1 MQKYNCRQD
10 VPEKYKWNLTDF
22 FKNESDFENSFK
34 ECVKLVDELKAYEGC
49 TKNANL
55 LQEFIEKEIK
65 AVSMWMDLYVYAYLI
80 NDQELGVSLSI
91 ERKNKCETLNMNLNV
106 NTSFFAPELLKLS
119 SKEFEALFDNNKKL
133 ELYREDLTRTYRE
146 KGHILEP
153 REENIV
159 ESLVNSMNHFDEMSS
174 TLLNR
179 EHNYGFVINDEGEK
193 EILTTTNYRRIMKKA
208 DRSKRKKIYNQFNK
222 VLDNYGITHA
232 NLLNSYVKMN
242 NSLAEIHHFENA
254 WERKLFGLN
263 MPNEA
268 YQALVSSIEENTSV
282 LQKYFDLKRQV
293 LGFENIHQYDLP
305 LDIVESKHE
314 YSIDEAQEL
323 VRRAITPL
331 GKEYVEAYNKIVDNH
346 YVDYC
351 QYKGKCS
358 GGYSFSTL
366 THDSR
371 ILMSFNGD
379 LSSVSTL
386 AHEAGHNVHHQ
397 FCMKNNPLIYRE
409 VSSLVSEV
417 ASLTNECLLSSY
429 LAEHADTKEEKL
441 AGLANIMDVITS
453 NLFGAVREGKME
465 EDMYQYSLQG
475 GSLTKEYLND
485 LTRDSLKKYYGKSV
499 CLDKYAHTSW
509 MTRSH
514 YYMNFYLYSYAFCIS
529 IAMFVASNILSGN
542 NKILEKYHAFLSAG
556 SNVWPIDAFKILGV
570 DLCDKTIYE
579 EAIKYFDSLI
589 DEFKSIYNG

>member
-10 VPEKYKWNLTDF
+10 VPEKYKWDLSDF
-22 FKNESDFENSFK
+22 FKNDAEFEKSFK
-34 ECVKLVDELKAYEGC
+34 ECEKIVDELKEYIGC
-49 TKNANL
+49 TKDARK
-55 LQEFIEKEIK
+55 LQEFIEKEVK
-65 AVSMWMDLYVYAYLI
+65 AISLWMNLYVYAYLI
-80 NDQELGVSLSI
+80 NDQELGCSLSI
-91 ERKNKCETLNMNLNV
+91 ERKSKCETLNMSLNV
-106 NTSFFAPELLKLS
+106 NTNFFAPELLKLTQ
-119 SKEFEALFDNNKKL
+119 KEFENLFDTNKDL
-133 ELYREDLTRTYRE
+133 ELYREDLVRIYRE
-146 KGHILEP
+146 KDHILEP

-159 ESLVNSMNHFDEMSS
+159 ESLVDSMNHFEDMASS
-174 TLLNR
+174 LLNR
-179 EHNYGFVINDEGEK
+179 EHNYGVVLNNDGVK
-193 EILTTTNYRRIMKKA
+193 ETLTTTNYRRIMKKS
-208 DRSKRKKIYNQFNK
+208 DRKKRKKIYNQFNQ

-242 NSLAEIHHFENA
+242 NSIAEIHHYNNA
-254 WERKLFGLN
+254 WEKKLFGLN
-263 MPNEA
+263 MPNKS
-268 YQALVSSIEENTSV
+268 YQALVSTVEERTDV
-282 LQKYFDLKRQV
+282 LQKYFNLKRKV
-293 LGFENIHQYDLP
+293 LGLENLHQYDLP
-305 LDIVESKHE
+305 LEIAESQHE
-314 YSIDEAQEL
+314 YTIDEAQEL
-323 VRRAITPL
+323 VRNAVTPL
-331 GKEYVEAYNKIVDNH
+331 GKEYLQAYNKIVDNH

-397 FCMKNNPLIYRE
+397 FIMKNNPLVYRE

-429 LAEHADTKEEKL
+429 LAEHGSTKNEKL

-465 EDMYQYSLQG
+465 EDMYQYSQQG
-475 GSLTKEYLND
+475 RSLTKDYLDN

-499 CLDKYAHTSW
+499 VLDKYAHTSW
-509 MTRSH
+509 ITRSH

-542 NKILEKYHAFLSAG
+542 EEMLNKYRTFLSAG
-556 SNVWPIDAFKILGV
+556 SNVWPIDAFKILGI
-570 DLCDKTIYE
+570 DLCDKMVYE

-589 DEFKSIYNG
+589 DEFERVYSG

>member
-1 MQKYNCRQD
+1 MQKYNCRQE
-10 VPEKYKWNLTDF
+10 VPEKYKWDLTDF
-22 FKNESDFENSFK
+22 FKNDSDFEKFYNN
-34 ECVKLVDELKAYEGC
+34 CVELVDELKTYVGC
-49 TKNANL
+49 TKDASS

-65 AVSMWMDLYVYAYLI
+65 AISMWMDLYVYAYLI
-80 NDQELGVSLSI
+80 NDQELGCSLAI
-91 ERKNKCETLNMNLNV
+91 ERKNKCETLNMNLNL
-106 NTSFFAPELLKLS
+106 NTSFFAPELLKLTK
-119 SKEFEALFDNNKKL
+119 KEFEGLFQQNKEL
-133 ELYREDLTRTYRE
+133 ELYREDLVRIYRNKE
-146 KGHILEP
+146 HILGS
-153 REENIV
+153 REEEIV
-159 ESLVNSMNHFDEMSS
+159 ESLINSMNHFDDMSS

-179 EHNYGFVINDEGEK
+179 EHNYGSVVNSDGIK
-193 EILTTTNYRRIMKKA
+193 ETLTTTNYRKIMKKS
-208 DRSKRKKIYNQFNK
+208 DRKNRKKIYNQFNR

-242 NSLAEIHHFENA
+242 NSLAEIHHYNSP
-254 WERKLFGLN
+254 WEKKLFGLN

-268 YQALVSSIEENTSV
+268 YRTLVSTVEDRIEV
-282 LQKYFDLKRQV
+282 LQKYFDLKRVV
-293 LGFENIHQYDLP
+293 LGLDKLHQYDLP
-305 LDIVESKHE
+305 LEIAEAKRE
-314 YSIDEAQEL
+314 YTIDEAQEL
-323 VRRAITPL
+323 VKKAISPL
-331 GKEYVEAYNKIVDNH
+331 GRDYLDAYNKIVDNR

-397 FCMKNNPLIYRE
+397 FVMKSNPLIYRE

-429 LAEHADTKEEKL
+429 LAEHAMTKSEKL

-465 EDMYQYSLQG
+465 EDMYEYSMQG
-475 GSLTKEYLND
+475 GSLTKDYLD
-485 LTRDSLKKYYGKSV
+485 ELTRNSLKKYYGKSV

-529 IAMFVASNILSGN
+529 IAMFVAMNILSGN
-542 NKILEKYHAFLSAG
+542 KEMLNKYYAFLSAG
-556 SNVWPIDAFKILGV
+556 SNVWPIDAFKILGI
-570 DLCDKTIYE
+570 DLCDKTVYE
-579 EAIKYFDSLI
+579 SAIQYFDSLI
-589 DEFKSIYNG
+589 DEFESIYNG